1 MLTYRFTPLNL
12 QQLKQSTTLSV
23 TNMIVKYGGFNYI
36 LIQFGNQFDVSGAL
50 LASGGNSYNLSII
63 SNNLLKLVK
72 KSTASSSINVDTF
85 SISNIITPGYTPNSE
100 TYIQTFT

>member
-1 MLTYRFTPLNL
+1 
-12 QQLKQSTTLSV
+12 
-23 TNMIVKYGGFNYI
+23 MIVKYGGFNYI

-50 LASGGNSYNLSII
+50 LASGGNSYDLSII
-63 SNNLLKLVK
+63 SNNLLKLIK

-100 TYIQTFT
+100 TYIQTFTSNNFTVDKTQSYLVW